1 MFDYYF
7 DPFSLLTFF
16 DTVRFTP
23 LTGTGT
29 SASTPTVAG
38 IVAMLNEH
46 RLASG
51 KTSLGKGHAVVG
63 KVQVLEKPDIVL
75 FS

>member
-1 MFDYYF
+1 VPQMHFLTIILTHF
-7 DPFSLLTFF
+7 HCCPFLT
-16 DTVRFTP
+16 

-63 KVQVLEKPDIVL
+63 KVQVLEKTDIVL